1 MIFDHVIK
9 ALNEF
14 IVRSLSRYVTIL
26 RSIVD
31 LVITILI
38 CFNLAKLSGY
48 KHFGSRN
55 IMVSFCHVTWQNLA
69 SDQSV
74 IFIVSNEIRLILVTR
89 FLGNE

>member
-14 IVRSLSRYVTIL
+14 IVRNLSRYVTIL

-38 CFNLAKLSGY
+38 
-48 KHFGSRN
+48 
-55 IMVSFCHVTWQNLA
+55 
-69 SDQSV
+69 
-74 IFIVSNEIRLILVTR
+74 
-89 FLGNE
+89 